1 MKLKNN
7 LSIDSRMQPYIVSNL
22 YSKHQ
27 LGVIRHGLK
36 LGLDVT
42 KYDDPSLPY
51 VEMRKKRRR
60 MYGHVRRREIENRA
74 KANNIDLA
82 KSKIKYKEL
91 NFDRHK
97 VNLLLEAESYGFNMK
112 LYEQVKYDYWASHW
126 LCELQQNCI
135 DISKYIDVTTLD
147 ENSASELMDI
157 RDMLIPKRYMSDEEE
172 HEWRHY

>member
-7 LSIDSRMQPYIVSNL
+7 LSIDSIMKQYIDTNL

-36 LGLDVT
+36 LGPDVT

-51 VEMRKKRRR
+51 IEMRKKRRR
-60 MYGHVRRREIENRA
+60 MYGHVCRREIENRA

-91 NFDRHK
+91 NFDSHK
-97 VNLLLEAESYGFNMK
+97 VNLLLEAESYGFDMK
-112 LYEQVKYDYWASHW
+112 LYEQVKYDYWTSHW
-126 LCELQQNCI
+126 LCELQQNRI

-172 HEWRHY
+172 YEWRHY